1 MRSLS
6 SLVVS
11 TICSIILI
19 LWNALS
25 FYEKFT
31 TGNSYYWLSCIIGL
45 VFVFF
50 FIQNMRD
57 ILNKNY
63 KHPKPSRKI

>member
-6 SLVVS
+6 SLILS

-19 LWNALS
+19 LWNGLS

-31 TGNSYYWLSCIIGL
+31 TGNSYYWLSGILGL

-63 KHPKPSRKI
+63 KTS

>member
-6 SLVVS
+6 SLIVS
-11 TICSIILI
+11 TISSIILT
-19 LWNALS
+19 LWNVLS

-31 TGNSYYWLSCIIGL
+31 TGNSYYWLSGIVGF

-50 FIQNMRD
+50 FIQNMWD

-63 KHPKPSRKI
+63 KTS

>member
-6 SLVVS
+6 SLIVS
-11 TICSIILI
+11 TICSILLI
-19 LWNALS
+19 LWNAYS
-25 FYEKFT
+25 FYENFT
-31 TGNSYYWLSCIIGL
+31 TGNSYYWLSGILGL
-45 VFVFF
+45 VFVYF

-63 KHPKPSRKI
+63 KTS

>member
-1 MRSLS
+1 MLFLRSLS
-6 SLVVS
+6 SLIVS
-11 TICSIILI
+11 TICSILLI
-19 LWNALS
+19 LWNANS

-31 TGNSYYWLSCIIGL
+31 TGNSYYWLSGILGL

-63 KHPKPSRKI
+63 KTS

>member
-6 SLVVS
+6 SLIIS
-11 TICSIILI
+11 TVCSVILI
-19 LWNALS
+19 LWSAIL

-31 TGNSYYWLSCIIGL
+31 TGNSYYWLSGIIGV

-50 FIQNMRD
+50 LIQNIRD
-57 ILNKNY
+57 IINKNY
-63 KHPKPSRKI
+63 KTS

>member
-6 SLVVS
+6 SLIVS

-19 LWNALS
+19 LWSALS
-25 FYEKFT
+25 VYERFT
-31 TGNSYYWLSCIIGL
+31 TGNSYYWLSGILGL

-50 FIQNMRD
+50 FIQNIRD

-63 KHPKPSRKI
+63 KTS

>member
-1 MRSLS
+1 MRSLN
-6 SLVVS
+6 SLIVS

-19 LWNALS
+19 LWSALS
-25 FYEKFT
+25 FYERFT
-31 TGNSYYWLSCIIGL
+31 TGNSYYWLSGILGL

-63 KHPKPSRKI
+63 KTS

>member
-6 SLVVS
+6 SLIVS

-19 LWNALS
+19 LWSALS
-25 FYEKFT
+25 FYERFT
-31 TGNSYYWLSCIIGL
+31 TGNSYYWLGGILGL

-63 KHPKPSRKI
+63 KTS

>member
-6 SLVVS
+6 SLIVS

-19 LWNALS
+19 LWSALS

-31 TGNSYYWLSCIIGL
+31 TGNSYYWLSGILGL

-50 FIQNMRD
+50 FIENIRD

-63 KHPKPSRKI
+63 KTS

>member
-6 SLVVS
+6 SLIIS
-11 TICSIILI
+11 TVCSVILI
-19 LWNALS
+19 LWNAIS

-31 TGNSYYWLSCIIGL
+31 TGHSYYWLSGILGL

-50 FIQNMRD
+50 LIQNIRD
-57 ILNKNY
+57 IINKNY
-63 KHPKPSRKI
+63 KTS

>member
-6 SLVVS
+6 SLIIS
-11 TICSIILI
+11 TVCSVILI
-19 LWNALS
+19 LWNAIS

-31 TGNSYYWLSCIIGL
+31 TGNSYYWLSGILGL

-50 FIQNMRD
+50 LIQNIRD
-57 ILNKNY
+57 IINKNY
-63 KHPKPSRKI
+63 KTS

>member
-6 SLVVS
+6 SLIVS
-11 TICSIILI
+11 TICSIILT
-19 LWNALS
+19 LWNVLS

-31 TGNSYYWLSCIIGL
+31 TGNSYYWLSGIVGF

-50 FIQNMRD
+50 FIQNMWD

-63 KHPKPSRKI
+63 KTS

>member
-6 SLVVS
+6 SLIVS

-19 LWNALS
+19 LWSALS
-25 FYEKFT
+25 FYERFT
-31 TGNSYYWLSCIIGL
+31 TGNSYYWLSGVFGL

-63 KHPKPSRKI
+63 KTS

>member
-6 SLVVS
+6 SLIVS

-19 LWNALS
+19 LWSALS
-25 FYEKFT
+25 FYERFT
-31 TGNSYYWLSCIIGL
+31 TGNSYYWHSGILGL
-45 VFVFF
+45 VFVLF

-63 KHPKPSRKI
+63 KTS

>member
-6 SLVVS
+6 SLIVS
-11 TICSIILI
+11 TICSILLI
-19 LWNALS
+19 LWNAYS

-31 TGNSYYWLSCIIGL
+31 TGNSYYWLSGILGL
-45 VFVFF
+45 VFVYF

-63 KHPKPSRKI
+63 KTS

>member
-6 SLVVS
+6 SLIVS
-11 TICSIILI
+11 TICSILLI
-19 LWNALS
+19 LWNANS
-25 FYEKFT
+25 FYEKFKT
-31 TGNSYYWLSCIIGL
+31 RNSYYWFSGILGL

-63 KHPKPSRKI
+63 KTS

>member
-6 SLVVS
+6 SLIVS

-19 LWNALS
+19 LWSALT
-25 FYEKFT
+25 FYERFT
-31 TGNSYYWLSCIIGL
+31 TGNSYYWLSGILGL

-63 KHPKPSRKI
+63 KTS

>member
-6 SLVVS
+6 SLIVS

-19 LWNALS
+19 LWSALS
-25 FYEKFT
+25 FYERFT
-31 TGNSYYWLSCIIGL
+31 TGNSYYWLSGILGL

-63 KHPKPSRKI
+63 KTS

>member
-6 SLVVS
+6 PLIVS

-19 LWNALS
+19 LWNAFS

-31 TGNSYYWLSCIIGL
+31 TGDSCYWLSGILGL

-57 ILNKNY
+57 ILHKNY
-63 KHPKPSRKI
+63 KTS

>member
-6 SLVVS
+6 SLIVS

-19 LWNALS
+19 LWSALS
-25 FYEKFT
+25 FYERFS
-31 TGNSYYWLSCIIGL
+31 TGNSYYWLSGILGL
-45 VFVFF
+45 VFMFF

-63 KHPKPSRKI
+63 KTS

>member
-6 SLVVS
+6 SLIVS

-19 LWNALS
+19 LWNTFS
-25 FYEKFT
+25 FYKKFT
-31 TGNSYYWLSCIIGL
+31 TGDSYYWLSGILGL

-57 ILNKNY
+57 ILHKNY
-63 KHPKPSRKI
+63 KTS

>member
-1 MRSLS
+1 MRSLN
-6 SLVVS
+6 SLIVS

-31 TGNSYYWLSCIIGL
+31 TGNSYYWLSGIIGL

-50 FIQNMRD
+50 FIQNMRE

-63 KHPKPSRKI
+63 KTS

>member
-1 MRSLS
+1 MLFLRSLS
-6 SLVVS
+6 SLIVS

-19 LWNALS
+19 LWNTFS

-31 TGNSYYWLSCIIGL
+31 TGDSYYWLSGILGL

-57 ILNKNY
+57 ILHKNY
-63 KHPKPSRKI
+63 KTS

>member
-6 SLVVS
+6 SLIVS

-19 LWNALS
+19 LWNGLS

-31 TGNSYYWLSCIIGL
+31 TGNSYYWLSGILGL

-63 KHPKPSRKI
+63 KTS

>member
-6 SLVVS
+6 SLIVS
-11 TICSIILI
+11 TICSILLI
-19 LWNALS
+19 IWNAYS
-25 FYEKFT
+25 CYEKFT
-31 TGNSYYWLSCIIGL
+31 TRNSYYWLSGILGL
-45 VFVFF
+45 VFVYF

-63 KHPKPSRKI
+63 KTS

>member
-1 MRSLS
+1 MLFLRSLS
-6 SLVVS
+6 SLIVS
-11 TICSIILI
+11 TICSMLLI
-19 LWNALS
+19 LWNAYS

-31 TGNSYYWLSCIIGL
+31 TGNSYYWLSGILGL
-45 VFVFF
+45 VFVYF

-63 KHPKPSRKI
+63 KTS

>member
-6 SLVVS
+6 SLIVS
-11 TICSIILI
+11 TICSILLI
-19 LWNALS
+19 LWNAYS

-31 TGNSYYWLSCIIGL
+31 TGNSYYWLSGILGL
-45 VFVFF
+45 VFVYF

-57 ILNKNY
+57 ILNKKY
-63 KHPKPSRKI
+63 KTS

>member
-6 SLVVS
+6 SLIVS
-11 TICSIILI
+11 TICSMLLI
-19 LWNALS
+19 LWNAYS
-25 FYEKFT
+25 FYEKFR
-31 TGNSYYWLSCIIGL
+31 TGHSYYWLSGILGL
-45 VFVFF
+45 VFVYF

-63 KHPKPSRKI
+63 KTS

>member
-6 SLVVS
+6 SLIVS

-19 LWNALS
+19 LWSAFL

-31 TGNSYYWLSCIIGL
+31 TGNSYYWLIGILGL

-63 KHPKPSRKI
+63 KTS

>member
-6 SLVVS
+6 SLIIS
-11 TICSIILI
+11 TVCSVILI
-19 LWNALS
+19 LWNAIS

-31 TGNSYYWLSCIIGL
+31 TGNSYYWLSGILGL

-50 FIQNMRD
+50 LIQNIQD
-57 ILNKNY
+57 IINKNY
-63 KHPKPSRKI
+63 KTS

>member
-1 MRSLS
+1 MLFLRSLS
-6 SLVVS
+6 SLIVS

-19 LWNALS
+19 LWNGLS

-31 TGNSYYWLSCIIGL
+31 TGNSYYWLSGILGL

-63 KHPKPSRKI
+63 KTS

>member
-6 SLVVS
+6 SLLIS
-11 TICSIILI
+11 TICSVILI

-31 TGNSYYWLSCIIGL
+31 TGNSYYWISGILGF

-57 ILNKNY
+57 ILSKNY
-63 KHPKPSRKI
+63 KTS

>member
-6 SLVVS
+6 SLIIS
-11 TICSIILI
+11 TVCSVILI
-19 LWNALS
+19 LWSAIS

-31 TGNSYYWLSCIIGL
+31 TGNSYYWLSGILGL

-50 FIQNMRD
+50 LIQDIRD
-57 ILNKNY
+57 IINKNY
-63 KHPKPSRKI
+63 KTS

>member
-6 SLVVS
+6 SLIVS
-11 TICSIILI
+11 TICSMLLI
-19 LWNALS
+19 LWNAYS

-31 TGNSYYWLSCIIGL
+31 TGNSYYWLSGILGL
-45 VFVFF
+45 VFVYF

-57 ILNKNY
+57 ILNKKY
-63 KHPKPSRKI
+63 KTS

>member
-6 SLVVS
+6 SLIVS

-19 LWNALS
+19 LWNTFS

-31 TGNSYYWLSCIIGL
+31 TGDSYYWLSGILGL
-45 VFVFF
+45 VLVFF

-57 ILNKNY
+57 ILHKNY
-63 KHPKPSRKI
+63 KTS

>member
-6 SLVVS
+6 SLIIS
-11 TICSIILI
+11 TVCSVILI
-19 LWNALS
+19 LWNAIS

-31 TGNSYYWLSCIIGL
+31 TGNSYFWLSGILGL

-50 FIQNMRD
+50 LIQNIQD
-57 ILNKNY
+57 IINKNY
-63 KHPKPSRKI
+63 KTS

>member
-6 SLVVS
+6 SLIVS

-19 LWNALS
+19 LWSALS
-25 FYEKFT
+25 FYERFT
-31 TGNSYYWLSCIIGL
+31 TGNSYYWLSGILGL

-63 KHPKPSRKI
+63 KTY

>member
-6 SLVVS
+6 SLIIS

-19 LWNALS
+19 LWNGLS

-31 TGNSYYWLSCIIGL
+31 TGNSYYWLSGILGL

-63 KHPKPSRKI
+63 KTS